1 MNAMVRNRYL
11 QQYTQTNLQTGV
23 ENATPHRLV
32 QMLYEGALDVLAQA
46 KGAIQRRDLELKA
59 KKTNHLITIINGLR
73 SGLDHDLNGEIVEN
87 LDSLYEFL
95 ARRVFAASR
104 DNSVEILDE
113 VADILRTLKTAW
125 DEMPEDVRK
134 LPKEALE
141 KKFAS

>member
-1 MNAMVRNRYL
+1 
-11 QQYTQTNLQTGV
+11 
-23 ENATPHRLV
+23 
-32 QMLYEGALDVLAQA
+32 
-46 KGAIQRRDLELKA
+46 
-59 KKTNHLITIINGLR
+59 
-73 SGLDHDLNGEIVEN
+73 
-87 LDSLYEFL
+87 LYEFL

-125 DEMPEDVRK
+125 DEIPEDLRK

>member
-46 KGAIQRRDLELKA
+46 KGAIQRRDLEMKA
-59 KKTNHLITIINGLR
+59 KKTNHLISIINGLR
-73 SGLDHDLNGEIVEN
+73 SGLDHDANEEISGN
-87 LDSLYEFL
+87 LDALYEFL

-113 VADILRTLKTAW
+113 VAEILRTLKTAW
-125 DEMPEDVRK
+125 DEVPEDVRK